1 MLVKNF
7 ILYVGNTKSTD
18 NKLVVSKKNNKTQ
31 FKLDW
36 KINKDEQ
43 TTTFTNYKP
52 NLFKYNGKKLTI
64 TYKFEGWTS
73 KKFSQ
78 YKKSPRLQKEADLP
92 DRLIKYSKNKTNR
105 GTWLCKKEIKE
116 IYKFVFEN
124 EKDYNKIKSF
134 LETNK
139 KSRTKSPKKSPKKSL
154 KKSLKKLSKKS
165 K

>member
-18 NKLVVSKKNNKTQ
+18 NKLVVSKKNNKTH

-36 KINKDEQ
+36 KINKNEQ

-52 NLFKYNGKKLTI
+52 NLFKYNDKKLTI

-78 YKKSPRLQKEADLP
+78 YKKSPNLQKEADLP
-92 DRLIKYSKNKTNR
+92 DRLIKYSKNKSNR

-139 KSRTKSPKKSPKKSL
+139 KSPKKLS
-154 KKSLKKLSKKS
+154 KKLSKKS
-165 K
+165 KRLSKRLSSK